1 MTQQVVQNSVSSG
14 LIAFGDTL
22 RMVAV
27 AVEIEAVVRQ
37 CHAIFLRDLIL
48 PLLDD
53 LVVKLDHATTV
64 EADQMV
70 MMFLMSQL
78 KN

>member
-1 MTQQVVQNSVSSG
+1 MTQQSVQNSVSSE
-14 LIAFGDTL
+14 LIAFGDAL
-22 RMVAV
+22 RMVTV
-27 AVEIEAVVRQ
+27 AVEIKAVVRQ
-37 CHAIFLRDLIL
+37 RHAVFLRDLIL

-53 LVVKLDHATTV
+53 LVVKLDHASTV